1 MRQRGYYQNVQR
13 ITILIS
19 SAGNPEY
26 ETLRQNVIQMN
37 TNTIE
42 IFGKIAGLAGL
53 SLAVFLLLFRDFI
66 RAKFLPTLQ
75 ANDAYKLIRLFL
87 VLTSLVAVFGISAW
101 VYASENSRSAS
112 NYDAILD
119 GMVVDFQSTADNFF
133 NELKKN
139 KSYKNSADK
148 YSSIISK
155 INSIIIRCESLR
167 VSINRYT
174 FILAQAKIVK
184 REFEK
189 IEAIHK
195 KEGALSEVF
204 IDDARTIY
212 DEFSKSIQTL
222 SSVK

>member
-1 MRQRGYYQNVQR
+1 
-13 ITILIS
+13 
-19 SAGNPEY
+19 
-26 ETLRQNVIQMN
+26 MN

-148 YSSIISK
+148 YSSIIS
-155 INSIIIRCESLR
+155 IIIRCESLR